1 MSYSNDIIHT
11 VEKLNSKYNKK
22 TNFLYLFVIVVLMG
36 TFCALPYIFIEITS
50 QARGVLRSKIE
61 DVNLVSITQG
71 KVCFVHLKNNLS
83 VVKGQKLIE
92 IEPSVLESQEKTKEM
107 LLAELELQWQDLQ
120 LLCDEKYDF
129 KVLQTPVYQKELG
142 VYLQNVSQA
151 RIKYKQAKNEFTR
164 TKSAF
169 IEGVASKQEYDR
181 ALFDNNI
188 ADTALKTIKAE
199 QKSTWQTKNRQVVVE
214 INNLKGNIDQ
224 ITEEK
229 KNYIITAPISGTIM
243 NYTGIQQ
250 GSFINGGQK
259 IADISPDNYLIV
271 ESMVSPSDIGFI
283 RKGQEVKLQID
294 AFNYN
299 QWGLA
304 KAKVIEVEKNLTIT
318 EKQMFF
324 KVRCRLLTTSLKLK
338 NGYTVK
344 LKKGMTLTA
353 RFSLVERSL
362 WNLLFDKVDDWF
374 NPKIKNIE

>member
-1 MSYSNDIIHT
+1 MSYSNDVIHT
-11 VEKLNSKYNKK
+11 VEKLNHKYNKK
-22 TNFLYLFVIVVLMG
+22 TNFLYLFVIVVLIS

-71 KVCFVHLKNNLS
+71 KVCFVHLKNNLT

-92 IEPSVLESQEKTKEM
+92 IEPAVLESQEKTKEM
-107 LLAELELQWQDLQ
+107 LLVELELQLQDLQ
-120 LLCDEKYDF
+120 QLCHEKYSF
-129 KVLQTPVYQKELG
+129 EVLQTPVYQKELS

-151 RIKYKQAKNEFTR
+151 RIKFKQAKNEFTR

-181 ALFDNNI
+181 ALFDYNI

-199 QKSTWQTKNRQVVVE
+199 QKSTWQTKNRQVEVE

-229 KNYIITAPISGTIM
+229 KNYIITAPISGTIV

-283 RKGQEVKLQID
+283 KKGQVVKLQVD

-324 KVRCRLLTTSLKLK
+324 KVRCKLLTPSLKLK

>member
-1 MSYSNDIIHT
+1 MSYSNDVIHT
-11 VEKLNSKYNKK
+11 VEKLNHKYNKK
-22 TNFLYLFVIVVLMG
+22 TNFLYLFVIVVLIS

-71 KVCFVHLKNNLS
+71 KVCFVHLKNNLT

-92 IEPSVLESQEKTKEM
+92 IEPAVLESQEKTKEM
-107 LLAELELQWQDLQ
+107 LLAELELQLQDLQ
-120 LLCDEKYDF
+120 QLCHEKYSF
-129 KVLQTPVYQKELG
+129 EVLQTPVYQKELS

-151 RIKYKQAKNEFTR
+151 RIKFKQAKNEFTR

-181 ALFDNNI
+181 ALFDYNI
-188 ADTALKTIKAE
+188 ADTALKTIKEE
-199 QKSTWQTKNRQVVVE
+199 QKSTWQTKNRQVEVE

-229 KNYIITAPISGTIM
+229 KNYIITAPISGTIV

-283 RKGQEVKLQID
+283 KKGQVVKLQVD

-324 KVRCRLLTTSLKLK
+324 KVRCKLLTPSLKLK